1 MGNGYEKQLNPFRN
15 NKYCEYSL
23 IMLRDAAIASFTML
37 ASQRHPN
44 HAGNAEI
51 LLIKL
56 PQAEQFIDNNLLLC
70 EAAEFRY
77 KARFIEHC
85 AEIEVPAKSVEYAKG
100 KVAEWI

>member
-1 MGNGYEKQLNPFRN
+1 MGNGYEKQLNPFRR

-70 EAAEFRY
+70 EAAEFSH
-77 KARFIEHC
+77 KARLIEHC

-100 KVAEWI
+100 KVAERI

>member
-1 MGNGYEKQLNPFRN
+1 
-15 NKYCEYSL
+15 
-23 IMLRDAAIASFTML
+23 MLRDAAIAPFTML
-37 ASQRHPN
+37 ASQRHAN

-56 PQAEQFIDNNLLLC
+56 PQAEQFIDNNLLLR

-77 KARFIEHC
+77 KARLVEHC

-100 KVAEWI
+100 KVAERI